1 MLKDDD
7 RLRLTPQDKNRWQ
20 RITGIKPTGIRSVGD
35 LRRYMA
41 DCKRLFPGTS
51 EDARFIHWIIDAEFE
66 RCVGREDGV
75 QQHAEA
81 ARAHAPDTQGAL
93 RALDGGRAELERE
106 LVELIVFGG
115 KEAEARVAELA
126 ERLRPRGKLDVVRL
140 KRED

>member
-20 RITGIKPTGIRSVGD
+20 RITGIKPAGIRSVGD

-51 EDARFIHWIIDAEFE
+51 EDVCFIHWIIDAEFE
-66 RCVGREDGV
+66 RCVGREDGA
-75 QQHAEA
+75 QQSEA
-81 ARAHAPDTQGAL
+81 ARPHAPDIHGAL
-93 RALDGGRAELERE
+93 RALDGGREELERE

-115 KEAEARVAELA
+115 KEAAARVAELA

>member
-20 RITGIKPTGIRSVGD
+20 RITGIKPAGIRSVGD

-41 DCKRLFPGTS
+41 DCKQLFQGTS
-51 EDARFIHWIIDAEFE
+51 EDVRFVHWIIDAEFE
-66 RCVGREDGV
+66 RCAGREDGV
-75 QQHAEA
+75 QQSEA
-81 ARAHAPDTQGAL
+81 ARPHASDTQGAL

-126 ERLRPRGKLDVVRL
+126 ERLRPRGRLDVVRL
-140 KRED
+140 KCGD